1 MAAAERRVRWTGDYL
16 NDRPSRTT
24 RATRRIAAQDIHSMM
39 SAPLLGPDRL
49 IGTITVQSTATNAF
63 DAGDAELLKLLADQ
77 AAIALTN
84 ARLYA
89 EVEES
94 ERRYRHLVDN
104 SPDIVWSVDV
114 DGNFTFF
121 SDSLESRTGWKPE
134 DLLGK
139 PFATMAGEETLAAAV
154 AAWELLEAAS
164 RPGAARAPRPA
175 AARRPHQPD
184 RGGHDR
190 HHRRRPLRRRPRIGP

>member
-1 MAAAERRVRWTGDYL
+1 M
-16 NDRPSRTT
+16 T

-63 DAGDAELLKLLADQ
+63 NAGDAELLKLLADQ

-84 ARLYA
+84 AACMPR
-89 EVEES
+89 S
-94 ERRYRHLVDN
+94 R
-104 SPDIVWSVDV
+104 SPNAGTAISSTTRPTSCGASTS

-134 DLLGK
+134 ELLGR
-139 PFATMAGEETLAAAV
+139 PFAAIAAEGELGAGDC
-154 AAWELLEAAS
+154 
-164 RPGAARAPRPA
+164 G
-175 AARRPHQPD
+175 
-184 RGGHDR
+184 
-190 HHRRRPLRRRPRIGP
+190 I

>member
-1 MAAAERRVRWTGDYL
+1 MPIGSGIAGMAAAERRRAL
-16 NDRPSRTT
+16 DRRLPRG
-24 RATRRIAAQDIHSMM
+24 RGLPARRGRRRIEAQRSDSMI
-39 SAPLLGPDRL
+39 SAPLIGTDRL
-49 IGTITVQSTATNAF
+49 IGTLTVQAEEADAF
-63 DAGDAELLKLLADQ
+63 GTDDAELLQLLADQ

-104 SPDIVWSVDV
+104 SPDIVWSVDAE
-114 DGNFTFF
+114 GRFTFF

-139 PFATMAGEETLAAAV
+139 PFTVLAGEGSLGDAA
-154 AAWELLEAAS
+154 AAWEALRATRATSVGCAS
-164 RPGAARAPRPA
+164 SCRWPTAGSA
-175 AARRPHQPD
+175 
-184 RGGHDR
+184 
-190 HHRRRPLRRRPRIGP
+190 RPRWR